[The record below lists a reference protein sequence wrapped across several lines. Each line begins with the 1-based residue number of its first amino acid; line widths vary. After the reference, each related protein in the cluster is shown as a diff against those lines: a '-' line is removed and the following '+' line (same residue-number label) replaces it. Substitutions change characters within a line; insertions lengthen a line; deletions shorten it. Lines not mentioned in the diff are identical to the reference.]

1 MDQRLSASYIFDQ
14 MVPKILTEQPDIA
27 LRVNA
32 VLGVE
37 LVGEGGGYWT
47 LDLTGQPV
55 VERGKTKEP
64 KCTLSA
70 DTDVFEELLAN
81 GSVRAAL
88 EAFKKKRIRANGHLP
103 TILKLERL
111 LMSLVKQQ

>member
-1 MDQRLSASYIFDQ
+1 MREKLTASYVFDH

-27 LRVNA
+27 QRVKA
-32 VLGVE
+32 VLGIE
-37 LVGEGGGYWT
+37 ILGESGGYWT
-47 LDLTGQPV
+47 IDLTDEPK

-64 KCTLSA
+64 KCMLSA
-70 DTDVFEELLAN
+70 HANDFEELISN

-88 EAFKKKRIRANGHLP
+88 DAFKKKRIQAKGHLP

-111 LMSLVKQQ
+111 LMAMVNNR

>member
-1 MDQRLSASYIFDQ
+1 MQDRLTADYIFNY
-14 MVPKILTEQPDIA
+14 MVPKILEEQPDIA
-27 LRVNA
+27 RRINA

-37 LVGEGGGYWT
+37 LFGEKGGYWT
-47 LDLTGQPV
+47 LDLTGKPS

-70 DTDVFEELLAN
+70 NVDDFEELLSN
-81 GSVRAAL
+81 GSVRTAL
-88 EAFKKKRIRANGHLP
+88 DAFKKKRIQAKGHLP

-111 LMSLVKQQ
+111 LMAIVRK